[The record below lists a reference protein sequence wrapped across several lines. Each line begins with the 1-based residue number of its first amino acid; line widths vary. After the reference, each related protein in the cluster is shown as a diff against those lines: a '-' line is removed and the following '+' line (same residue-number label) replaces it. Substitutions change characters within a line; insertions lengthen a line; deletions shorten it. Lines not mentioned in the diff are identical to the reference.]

1 MQELLEKIVKGIV
14 NNPDE
19 VSVVERE
26 SVDFPG
32 LTILEITVADSDK
45 GILIGRRGRTI
56 NAIRDIMTISAIRND
71 RKIKVLVKEDREGER
86 HDGPRDQRD
95 TREERHDENRHE
107 DHIEEGNRA
116 DEAPSVPENSDEVE
130 DILDDDM

>member
-71 RKIKVLVKEDREGER
+71 RKIKVLVKEDRDSDGGMYER
-86 HDGPRDQRD
+86 ESSESHHQEAESNDNGSGGA
-95 TREERHDENRHE
+95 E
-107 DHIEEGNRA
+107 A
-116 DEAPSVPENSDEVE
+116 DADVE
-130 DILDDDM
+130 DMLSDDDM